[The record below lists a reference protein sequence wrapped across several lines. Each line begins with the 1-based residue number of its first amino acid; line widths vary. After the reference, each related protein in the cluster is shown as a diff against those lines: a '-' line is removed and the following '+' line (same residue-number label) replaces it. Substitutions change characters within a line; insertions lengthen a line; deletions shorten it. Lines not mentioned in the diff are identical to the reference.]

1 MVHIYNG
8 ILLSHKKWNNVIC
21 SNMDGPGDY
30 HTKWNKSQKD
40 KYIIYMWNLNKMI
53 QMNLIY
59 KAEIDLETSK
69 KQTYGY

>member
-1 MVHIYNG
+1 
-8 ILLSHKKWNNVIC
+8 
-21 SNMDGPGDY
+21 MDGPGDY